1 MLICWFKIPGRK
13 NTSERVKVTGRFHLR
28 VFIYWTAEVESQVH
42 VVLVR
47 NSFNGFQHSSSSVD
61 TLITYFP
68 GSFKVHAVIVL
79 VKMYHKCHFYHIF
92 LYLDLS
98 RLVRT

>member
-1 MLICWFKIPGRK
+1 M
-13 NTSERVKVTGRFHLR
+13 
-28 VFIYWTAEVESQVH
+28 ESQVH

-47 NSFNGFQHSSSSVD
+47 NILNGFQHSSSSVD
-61 TLITYFP
+61 ALITYFP

-92 LYLDLS
+92 LQLALVLS
-98 RLVRT
+98 VFFQCSPV